1 MMITIDALSDRS
13 NVDDLGVSSLTDLK
27 IEDAAAAVE
36 TPKERK
42 SQVAKRSLFGDSDD
56 EDDSAS
62 RNGNSKTESINS
74 LESTG
79 KCQSQNPR
87 PIKSLSLLYSH

>member
-1 MMITIDALSDRS
+1 M
-13 NVDDLGVSSLTDLK
+13 SSFTDLK
-27 IEDAAAAVE
+27 IVDAEAAE

-42 SQVAKRSLFGDSDD
+42 GQIAKRSLFGDSDD
-56 EDDSAS
+56 DEEEEDTAS

-79 KCQSQNPR
+79 KHNIR
-87 PIKSLSLLYSH
+87 WGSLDFETST